1 MGNDFNKIRGVHPQ
15 PLIMDSL
22 LETID
27 SLRLLQKN
35 YEENRSL
42 FSFDYKKDLYKIA
55 TERDRVFKLEQLEP
69 EEDDEDVDPAFMET
83 LGFMTAQRKDAALGA
98 AAAARMAN

>member
-1 MGNDFNKIRGVHPQ
+1 MAYKLERLLDDMGSDFNKIRGVQPQ

-42 FSFDYKKDLYKIA
+42 FSFDYKKDLLRIA
-55 TERDRVFKLEQLEP
+55 TDRDRVFALEQLEP
-69 EEDDEDVDPAFMET
+69 EPEEEDVDPEFMET
-83 LGFMTAQRKDAALGA
+83 LGFMTQ
-98 AAAARMAN
+98 